1 MARWDRRY
9 ALVVALSLAVVIGL
23 AAGLATEVGRPYPGF
38 FFAIDYH
45 VAPAEPAA
53 RAAGLRWGDRLVAVD
68 GGSPLGLMARV
79 RAATG
84 PLRDPVH
91 YEVERDGR
99 RFTVDLAPARFSWAA
114 LLGHFGGYFVVSALM
129 LVVGAAVYR
138 QNPLAAP
145 NRRFLVY
152 MCLWAVSNVA
162 VRSEERRVGKE
173 CRRCGW
179 PRRSRIDEQ

>member
-53 RAAGLRWGDRLVAVD
+53 RAAGLRWGDRIVSVD
-68 GGSPLGLMARV
+68 GGSPAGLMARV
-79 RAATG
+79 RSAAG
-84 PLRDPVH
+84 GLHYPLH
-91 YEVERDGR
+91 YEIEREGR
-99 RFTVDLAPARFSWAA
+99 RVAIDLAPAPFTWAT
-114 LLGHFGGYFVVSALM
+114 LLGHFGGYFLVSVLM
-129 LVVGAAVYR
+129 LAVGAAVYV

-145 NRRFLVY
+145 NRRFLLY

-162 VRSEERRVGKE
+162 VPDASCSWASRMPCSCTAETRS
-173 CRRCGW
+173 
-179 PRRSRIDEQ
+179 PRS